1 MNFDDSDYRP
11 RVDNT
16 PADSGRM
23 WPLDLSVVTLAGLVL
38 FLIATPFRFDDP
50 RLLYNATVYLVAIIC
65 VALILSLALRA
76 ISSRFLRKAILL
88 GLLFSI
94 SVHLLLLIFAI
105 HYVVFAA
112 YQPLASKGEKRERT
126 PIRKTVPEHVFQA
139 PTESK
144 ETPDWSK
151 PVDAETKSREIPKEQ
166 RQLPPVERS
175 QPRLEVPKPR
185 QPENQPMQKYL
196 MERRQ
201 ASAAEPM
208 PADAPGQLAR
218 RQSNQTA
225 PKPNSKPID
234 VPSPADDSTRP
245 AEASPTE
252 RVLAEASTSSPSRQA
267 AAPLEMPRITPQ
279 PTPTL
284 EPAAS
289 ATPTAASRS
298 DSELMPTIGDAG
310 LARDRRSRTLARPS
324 AVAGA
329 APAPVVVSVARN
341 SDNASI
347 MLSPMDVPTERSGET
362 TGAQITAGREPS
374 FMADVADPNPTG
386 GARIA
391 RNSISA
397 IMGAPGVNAGP
408 AESAPGRQ
416 RRMNVARGAAPV
428 GSTNP
433 AASLPTSS
441 DGTSG
446 SATSNQLS
454 DRLGSFDVM
463 PQRERDESGGVATAE
478 LTPAGA
484 PGMALDLLADIG
496 PIGISDTPA
505 PSAGLMPSDLQPEIA
520 AMELPRQAR
529 PRLQVGGPATPAGTK
544 IAAVESFSRRV
555 MRTSGGAA
563 SSAPGMGGPATEE
576 AIERGLAYLAS
587 VQNEDGSW
595 SLQGHGDRVLLRSD
609 TAATGLCLLAFQG
622 AGYTHTQHQ
631 YADTVSKG
639 LKFLLDNQRTSG
651 NLYRSENDVSD
662 RNVMFYS
669 HGIAAL
675 SLCEAYGMTQD
686 RELRQGAQDALNYIM
701 ATQHRTRGGW
711 RYTPQVSSDTSVTG
725 WMMMALKSGDL
736 AGLDVS
742 QAAYDGIDIWLSL
755 AKDDSGRLDRY
766 RYNPFAPDTP
776 QQRHGKLPTPTMT
789 AVGMLMRMYN
799 GWRRDDPAMQSAAEY
814 LLKYPPQLGERR
826 RPLRDGYYWYYATQ
840 FMFHMGG
847 DYWDR
852 WNQHLNPLL
861 LETQITVGP
870 ESGSWDPEL
879 PVPDRWSTHA
889 GRLYVTTMNL
899 LNLEVYYRHLPIY
912 EDTAAE

>member
-1 MNFDDSDYRP
+1 MHFDSDYDRP
-11 RVDNT
+11 LVDST
-16 PADSGRM
+16 PADSPRM

-50 RLLYNATVYLVAIIC
+50 RLLYNATTYLVAIVC
-65 VALILSLALRA
+65 VAVILSLVLRA
-76 ISSRFLRKAILL
+76 ITSRFLRKAILL

-126 PIRKTVPEHVFQA
+126 PIRKTIPEHIFQA
-139 PTESK
+139 PKESK

-196 MERRQ
+196 MERSQ
-201 ASAAEPM
+201 PSAAAPM
-208 PADAPGQLAR
+208 PADSPGKLAR
-218 RQSNQTA
+218 RQNNQSA
-225 PKPNSKPID
+225 PNPRPEPID
-234 VPSPADDSTRP
+234 VPSESQDTTRP
-245 AEASPTE
+245 VQAAPAERQLADRASPQS
-252 RVLAEASTSSPSRQA
+252 ARQA
-267 AAPLEMPRITPQ
+267 PASLDMPAIAPQ
-279 PTPTL
+279 PSESIRATQSTPS
-284 EPAAS
+284 AAS
-289 ATPTAASRS
+289 LSALDA
-298 DSELMPTIGDAG
+298 MPTIGDAG
-310 LARDRRSRTLARPS
+310 LARDRRSRTIAKPS

-329 APAPVVVSVARN
+329 APAPVAVSIART
-341 SDNASI
+341 SDDASM
-347 MLSPMDVPTERSGET
+347 MLAPTDIPTDRRGET
-362 TGAQITAGREPS
+362 TGAQITDGPAPS
-374 FMADVADPNPTG
+374 FMAETTDPSPTG
-386 GARIA
+386 GATVA
-391 RNSISA
+391 RSTLSA
-397 IMGAPGVNAGP
+397 AVGAPNVNAGP
-408 AESAPGRQ
+408 ATRAPGRA
-416 RRMNVARGAAPV
+416 RRMNVTRGTSPM
-428 GSTNP
+428 GSINP
-433 AASLPTSS
+433 AESVPASAA
-441 DGTSG
+441 GIAG
-446 SATSNQLS
+446 SAMSDQLD
-454 DRLGSFDVM
+454 DRLGASDPAVR
-463 PQRERDESGGVATAE
+463 RETEVGGAAATDLA
-478 LTPAGA
+478 PAGA
-484 PGMALDLLADIG
+484 PGMALDLLADLG
-496 PIGISDTPA
+496 PVGISNTPA
-505 PSAGLMPSDLQPEIA
+505 PIAGLLPSDVQPEIA
-520 AMELPRQAR
+520 VMELPREAR
-529 PRLQVGGPATPAGTK
+529 PRRQVGGPATPAGTK

-587 VQNEDGSW
+587 IQNEDGSW

-631 YADTVSKG
+631 YAGTVSKG

-651 NLYRSENDVSD
+651 NLYRSENEMSD

-686 RELRQGAQDALNYIM
+686 RELRQGAQEALNYIM

-711 RYTPQVSSDTSVTG
+711 RYSPQVSSDTSVTG

-736 AGLDVS
+736 SGLQVS
-742 QAAYDGIDIWLSL
+742 QDSYDGIDLWLSL
-755 AKDDSGRLDRY
+755 AREEGSDRLDRY

-776 QQRHGKLPTPTMT
+776 QQRHGRLPTPTMT

-799 GWRRDDPAMQSAAEY
+799 GWSREQPAMQSAAEY

-852 WNQHLNPLL
+852 WNRHLNPLL
-861 LETQITVGP
+861 LETQIKVGP
-870 ESGSWDPEL
+870 EAGSWDPEL
-879 PVPDRWSTHA
+879 PIPDRWSAHA
-889 GRLYVTTMNL
+889 GRVYVTTMNL

-912 EDTAAE
+912 EDTAAKE